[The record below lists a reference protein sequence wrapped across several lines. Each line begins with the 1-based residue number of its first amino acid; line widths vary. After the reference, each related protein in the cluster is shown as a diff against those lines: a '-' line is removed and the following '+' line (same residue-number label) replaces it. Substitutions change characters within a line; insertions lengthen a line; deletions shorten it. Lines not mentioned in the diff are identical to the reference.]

1 MVSTT
6 LRIVAVVASL
16 LVLAG
21 FITFVNDEAG
31 AASDQQ
37 TALIDGKES
46 PDPSP
51 QGEKEREADNSKA
64 QEYIDDANDV
74 LLKPFVSVVD
84 SSDNKW
90 VVRGVPALLALLV
103 YGFGLGLLANYM
115 RGRFI

>member
-1 MVSTT
+1 MVSTA
-6 LRIVAVVASL
+6 LRIVAVVTSL

-84 SSDNKW
+84 SADNKW